1 MSSEKL
7 AMYAVTMQ
15 IMRYLPTI
23 CMKGIED
30 INENRRSQDLNKPPK
45 TAKLVT
51 IGMHVVSQ
59 GQWPRMTFERSRSNV
74 KDQMWSCAD
83 LNHALYLHSC

>member
-7 AMYAVTMQ
+7 AMYAVAMQ

-30 INENRRSQDLNKPPK
+30 INENCRSEDLNKPPPPK
-45 TAKLVT
+45 KKRQISHYRHAR
-51 IGMHVVSQ
+51 
-59 GQWPRMTFERSRSNV
+59 GQPKSVASDDV
-74 KDQMWSCAD
+74 
-83 LNHALYLHSC
+83 